1 MVDGFVAPGWR
12 AVRDAFAEA
21 IGSEPD
27 EGGSLS
33 IRHHGEVVVDLWGG
47 ADPLSGTPWQR
58 DTVTLGFSITKGA
71 ATVCLLQL
79 VDRGL
84 VGLDDRVAQHWPE
97 FGAAGKEA
105 LTVRDVLTHRVGLP
119 YIDLDPI
126 TRASEWETVTSALA
140 AQPSQYPP
148 REWVVYHAL
157 SFGFLVGEIVRRVS
171 GMPVGE
177 YFAKQVADPLG
188 VDFWIGQPVSADERY
203 LPSLTRLVEAPPRP
217 PEPVSDVC
225 EAAWR
230 SAAQLPPLFARVD
243 DRLGTEPFNQPE
255 FRRSVI
261 PAGNGVTNGRGLAA
275 MYAACIGEVEGVRLL
290 SDGIVREASENQAA
304 DASLPDCT
312 GGTPL
317 PAVWGLGFEI
327 SNPLNPMIGPG
338 SFGHSGMGGRLGFAH
353 PATGIAFGFVSQR
366 MLYPEV
372 GIDPRW
378 VPMLAAVKS
387 AVGL

>member
-12 AVRDAFAEA
+12 EVRDAFAGA
-21 IGSEPD
+21 LGSEPD

-47 ADPLSGTPWQR
+47 ADPLSGSPWQR

-126 TRASEWETVTSALA
+126 TGATDWDAVTSALA
-140 AQPSQYPP
+140 AQPSQYAP

-177 YFAKQVADPLG
+177 YFATHVADPLG
-188 VDFWIGQPVSADERY
+188 VDFWIGQPASADDRY

-217 PEPVSDVC
+217 PEPVGDVC

-230 SAAQLPPLFARVD
+230 SAAQLPPIFARVD

-255 FRRSVI
+255 FRRAVI
-261 PAGNGVTNGRGLAA
+261 PAGNGVTNARGLAT

-290 SDGIVREASENQAA
+290 SDEIVRQAAENQAA
-304 DASLPDCT
+304 DAFLPDCV

-317 PAVWGLGFEI
+317 PATWGLGFEI

-353 PATGIAFGFVSQR
+353 PQTGVAFGFVSQR
-366 MLYPEV
+366 MLYPE
-372 GIDPRW
+372 GSLDPRW
-378 VPMLAAVKS
+378 IPLLAAVEKT
-387 AVGL
+387 VGL